1 MQSSY
6 EALQQRRERI
16 DFALGDGACQPFT
29 RCIRALLDKEDE
41 ECRHWLEVVA
51 EDSVEIQQCMYA
63 AYDRA
68 LSIAEKELGL

>member
-29 RCIRALLDKEDE
+29 RCIRALLDDFTD
-41 ECRHWLEVVA
+41 LPDFATA
-51 EDSVEIQQCMYA
+51 EDGSIISIPWRFLQE
-63 AYDRA
+63 RA